1 MITVRTQRE
10 QAQIKDE
17 ILKYRLDNILKDA
30 MITTGIDTWLIP
42 SKEYCENPIFKLLT
56 PANFL
61 TARRLSI
68 LILHYDGKKVHK
80 CCCNNPD
87 GSLEEIYENVY
98 TDRSKSQFAALND
111 YLLSINAKRIAIDVS
126 SNYAYFDGLSKG
138 LYDLLIKE
146 LDEKVTS
153 RFESSEKLGI
163 SYCEKRSDLEI
174 RYYQEI
180 MDVAISI
187 IEEAFS
193 PEIIKPGFT
202 TTTDVEWFMKQR
214 VKELGLD
221 YWFSPDVNLQNG
233 NNDNPMQTTIINK
246 GDLLHCDFGIDYLSL
261 KTDTQRLAYILKDD
275 EDDIP
280 ASIKEGYRK
289 NMEFHQ
295 LVRDSFKEGLSGNEI
310 FEAAISK
317 GKEKGLKPMLYTHP
331 LGLFGHAPG
340 PTIGLFSNQ
349 GPVFPAGTNILHD
362 KTGYALELNTRYHI
376 PEYGREIFFFTEESV
391 IFQDNKLEYLSA
403 PQGIYKI

>member
-1 MITVRTQRE
+1 MIKVRSQRE

-17 ILKYRLDNILKDA
+17 ILKYRLDTILKDA
-30 MITTGIDTWLIP
+30 MIETGIHTWLIP
-42 SKEYCENPIFKLLT
+42 SKEYCEDPMFSLLT

-68 LILHYDGKKVHK
+68 LILHYDGERMHK

-98 TDRSKSQFAALND
+98 KDRSISQLKSLNN
-111 YLLSINAKRIAIDVS
+111 YLLSLDTEKIAVDIS

-146 LDEKVTS
+146 LDKSVTDK
-153 RFESSEKLGI
+153 FIGSEELGI
-163 SYCEKRSDLEI
+163 SYCERRSDLEI
-174 RYYQEI
+174 KYYQEV
-180 MDVAISI
+180 MDVAVEI

-193 PEIIKPGFT
+193 SDIIKPGIT
-202 TTTDVEWFMKQR
+202 TTADVEWFMKQR

-246 GDLLHCDFGIDYLSL
+246 GDLLHCDFGIEYLGL
-261 KTDTQRLAYILKDD
+261 MTDTQRLCYILNDD

-280 ASIKEGYRK
+280 ASIKEGYQK
-289 NMEFHQ
+289 NMEFH
-295 LVRDSFKEGLSGNEI
+295 LIVRDSFKEGLSGNAI
-310 FEAAISK
+310 FEAAICK
-317 GKEKGLKPMLYTHP
+317 GKELDLKPMLYTHP

-349 GPVFPAGTNILHD
+349 GPVYPAGDNILHD
-362 KTGYALELNTRYHI
+362 GTGYALELNTRCFVK
-376 PEYGREIFFFTEESV
+376 EYGREIFFFTEESV
-391 IFQDNKLEYLSA
+391 IFKDNKLEYLSA
-403 PQGIYKI
+403 PKGIYKI